1 MPVIILTTR
10 ATVPEP
16 SRDRKAQQALW
27 VKINALVDAY
37 EAGVAELGGISH
49 TDHASK
55 REPGA
60 KDLTP
65 PPAKAA
71 APETDMV
78 TIGVEDAA
86 ADPALPWGDG
96 PPPVADKRPAKAA

>member
-16 SRDRKAQQALW
+16 SGDRKAQQALW

-37 EAGVAELGGISH
+37 EAGVAGLGGISH
-49 TDHASK
+49 TDHASI
-55 REPGA
+55 RAPRA

-65 PPAKAA
+65 PPAKAV
-71 APETDMV
+71 APEQ
-78 TIGVEDAA
+78 DAA

-96 PPPVADKRPAKAA
+96 PPPVADKRSAKAA